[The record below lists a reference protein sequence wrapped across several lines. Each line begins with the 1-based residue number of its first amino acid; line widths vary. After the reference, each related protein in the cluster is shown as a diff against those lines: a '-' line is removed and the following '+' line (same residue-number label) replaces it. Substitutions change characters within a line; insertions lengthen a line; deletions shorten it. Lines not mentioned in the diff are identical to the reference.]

1 MCNVAGRSIFT
12 GVTHCACYKVNLLSR
27 QYCIFIQAYIVA
39 GRKNN
44 VRISI
49 SNSCINSN
57 TLFCCHGNIIACIVV
72 DRTLNVEIT
81 IGSYINN
88 AVGFDAID
96 KHRAISF
103 SIFRNSC
110 ADALQVNILTG
121 SYANAF
127 SGVSIIRIF
136 DTQLMLCRA
145 CASTCF
151 NGNSTG
157 AAFVVDISLCSS
169 IFFISTDNI
178 AFSLKHDITL
188 SRYADNLQCIIA
200 YLLKIYTLSTGS
212 RNLTVIVDGQQ
223 LISFANAASTG
234 LQQQIL
240 TADSRAFAIMQV
252 INAVITLQAYI
263 AACCN
268 SVNVQRIISCI
279 LTVCNVNIFRSI
291 NAKLAVSTRQ
301 LHSQRILRR
310 NRRLTCSLI
319 PFYCRSRSI
328 NKLLQIVNS
337 IADACQRNYVNSIAI
352 QTYAALRINR
362 NALTNEVRC
371 FRDVIAGIGARID
384 NAVLNCIEQLIFRP
398 ASACISQF
406 TDMLLSSTGLQVS
419 ASIRITIIASLQ
431 ILIAVIAAEGG
442 FHIFTAGLGSII
454 AVPGFSAHLAL
465 CVSFSIRTAC
475 TFSLQ
480 SIISCFAGIICFK
493 CLLIVCIC
501 FISCFLRNILI
512 ISIINRLI
520 LIILEF
526 LSQRIIRSLGIFIRF
541 IGCFFGISKLVF
553 LIVSIKVFILL
564 EFISNLLL
572 IFLYI
577 LLLLSS
583 IASLAGNQSQI
594 LPLLNQSVRIAAV
607 NNLAIR
613 QCINYITFGNIN
625 CYITMLR
632 LNLTYAHIAFGLGK
646 INITLSV
653 CIDACRQTVS
663 CIYNLSTGFNLQS
676 TVAANCAVDTAK
688 INPLADDGGSVTAL
702 FLVNVAVRSEMN
714 FIVAAIDNRTNQHVP
729 GLAIGTC
736 HSDINISAPIISCRQ
751 VDGVTD

>member
-12 GVTHCACYKVNLLSR
+12 EVTHCACYKVNLLSL
-27 QYCIFIQAYIVA
+27 QYSIFVQAYIIA

-57 TLFCCHGNIIACIVV
+57 VLFCCHGNIIACIVV

-81 IGSYINN
+81 VGSYINN
-88 AVGFDAID
+88 AFGSDAID

-103 SIFRNSC
+103 SIFRNSR
-110 ADALQVNILTG
+110 ADALQVNILSS
-121 SYANAF
+121 SYADSF
-127 SGVSIIRIF
+127 IGVIIIRIF

-145 CASTCF
+145 CASACF
-151 NGNSTG
+151 NGNSTVV
-157 AAFVVDISLCSS
+157 AFVVDISLCSS

-188 SRYADNLQCIIA
+188 SRYADNLQCIVA
-200 YLLKIYTLSTGS
+200 CLLKIYTLSTGS
-212 RNLTVIVDGQQ
+212 RNLTVIVDSQQ
-223 LISFANAASTG
+223 LISFTNAASAG

-240 TADSRAFAIMQV
+240 TADSRTLAIMQV

-263 AACCN
+263 AFCFN
-268 SVNVQRIISCI
+268 SVNVQRIISCV

-301 LHSQRILRR
+301 LHSQRILRC
-310 NRRLTCSLI
+310 NRRYTCILI

-328 NKLLQIVNS
+328 NKLLQIGNS
-337 IADACQRNYVNSIAI
+337 FADAFQLNYVNNIAI
-352 QTYAALRINR
+352 QTYTALGRINR
-362 NALTNEVRC
+362 NALANEVRC
-371 FRDVIAGIGARID
+371 FRNVIAGIGARID
-384 NAVLNCIEQLIFRP
+384 NAVLNCIEQLIFCP

-406 TDMLLSSTGLQVS
+406 TDMLLSSTRLQISV
-419 ASIRITIIASLQ
+419 SIRITTIASLQ

-442 FHIFTAGLGSII
+442 FHIFIANLRSII
-454 AVPGFSAHLAL
+454 AVPGIIAHLASCIDL
-465 CVSFSIRTAC
+465 SIRTAF
-475 TFSLQ
+475 TFILQ
-480 SIISCFAGIICFK
+480 GSISCFTGIICFK
-493 CLLIVCIC
+493 CLLIVCFC

-526 LSQRIIRSLGIFIRF
+526 LSQSIIRSLGIFIRF
-541 IGCFFGISKLVF
+541 IGCFFSIGKLVI

-572 IFLYI
+572 IFIYI

-613 QCINYITFGNIN
+613 QCVHYITFGNIN

-632 LNLTYAHIAFGLGK
+632 LNLTYAHIAFSLGK

-653 CIDACRQTVS
+653 CIDACRQAVS
-663 CIYNLSTGFNLQS
+663 CIHNLSTGFNLQG

-688 INPLADDGGSVTAL
+688 INPLADDGGNVTA
-702 FLVNVAVRSEMN
+702 LVNVAVRSEMN
-714 FIVAAIDNRTNQHVP
+714 FIVAAIDNRTNQHIA
-729 GLAIGTC
+729 GLAISTC
-736 HSDINISAPIISCRQ
+736 HSDINIAALIISCRQ
-751 VDGVTD
+751 VDSVTD